1 MKKAI
6 ASLSVATRNAR
17 LCFPSPQQSSA
28 PTVLVPYVHPST
40 TGCAAF
46 LLSRR
51 MARAC
56 LSDVQKLHPRVA
68 WEGYYIDVNKNIDS
82 EAIYMEGEKK
92 LGS

>member
-17 LCFPSPQQSSA
+17 LCFPSPQKSSA

-46 LLSRR
+46 LLSFDAWRGR
-51 MARAC
+51 VYPMSKSC
-56 LSDVQKLHPRVA
+56 IPRVA
-68 WEGYYIDVNKNIDS
+68 WEGYY
-82 EAIYMEGEKK
+82 
-92 LGS
+92 LT